1 MSLLGEVLSKG
12 LSVRAT
18 ENRARVLLGASARPS
33 SAQKPLAKGLSK
45 KAEAAIA
52 QLKELSGKEVSA
64 DLRSD
69 GSGMLKFP
77 FDSEKDLLKLKKA
90 LIGE

>member
-1 MSLLGEVLSKG
+1 VLSKG

-18 ENRARVLLGASARPS
+18 ENRARVLLGASTRPA
-33 SAQKPLAKGLSK
+33 SAQNSSKGLSK

-69 GSGMLKFP
+69 GSGILKFP